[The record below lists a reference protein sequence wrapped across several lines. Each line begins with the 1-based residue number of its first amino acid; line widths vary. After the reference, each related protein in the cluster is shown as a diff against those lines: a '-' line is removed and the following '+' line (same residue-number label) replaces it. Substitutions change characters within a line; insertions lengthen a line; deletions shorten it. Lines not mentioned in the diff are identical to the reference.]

1 MFLSA
6 NDIVGLPGMPGT
18 VQRGRY
24 VLNKAAG
31 DVDTLKRK
39 REGTKAFEYHIDCL

>member
-31 DVDTLKRK
+31 DVDALKRK